1 MSKRHPAPRST
12 SSGTLLA
19 AVLAA
24 VCLGAAGSAAAV
36 EFGQVQ
42 AEKSTLTFVSKQ
54 MGVAVDGKFR
64 KFATTLSF
72 DPAKPTQGSA
82 RLDLDMASIDAGSKD
97 ANDEVVGKAWFN
109 VKEHPQA
116 SFVSTSVKA
125 LGGDRYEAAGKL
137 TIKGKTQDV
146 KAPFTFR
153 QDGGNGIFDGYFTLK
168 RLDFAIGDGA
178 WSDTSAVANEV
189 QIKFHVVAAARK

>member
-1 MSKRHPAPRST
+1 MFKLKSAVFAPLF
-12 SSGTLLA
+12 LLA
-19 AVLAA
+19 AS
-24 VCLGAAGSAAAV
+24 GAQAV
-36 EFGQVQ
+36 EFSSVQ

-54 MGVAVDGKFR
+54 MGVAVDGRFR
-64 KFATTLSF
+64 KFAASLAF

-82 RLDLDMASIDAGSKD
+82 RLELDMSSIDAGSKD

-109 VKEHPQA
+109 VKAFPTA
-116 SFVSTSVKA
+116 TFVSSSVKA
-125 LGGDRYEAAGKL
+125 LGGDRYEVAGKL
-137 TIKGKTQDV
+137 TIKGRTQDV
-146 KAPFTFR
+146 TAPFTFR
-153 QDGGNGIFDGYFTLK
+153 QDGAAGVFDGYFVLK